1 MFPALLEFEQS
12 NLLILE
18 HLHLQKNATCHMVSL
33 KEHFE
38 RIIWYSIRQF
48 KINCWSSLVVQQL
61 KNPTATW
68 MAAMA
73 HPGTSICHRGC
84 SQKKKQQQQ
93 QKNHYYYSNKTKTN
107 LLSIEELLFKKLICT
122 ARSH

>member
-1 MFPALLEFEQS
+1 M
-12 NLLILE
+12 
-18 HLHLQKNATCHMVSL
+18 
-33 KEHFE
+33 
-38 RIIWYSIRQF
+38 
-48 KINCWSSLVVQQL
+48 VQQL

-93 QKNHYYYSNKTKTN
+93 KKKTTTTTAIKQKQT
-107 LLSIEELLFKKLICT
+107 F
-122 ARSH
+122 